1 MASHAFAG
9 CLAFLVLLVPTG
21 VGVAVDGICGG
32 WGYIVFFVES
42 LSVAEGMVFFP
53 HTPLT
58 HCSHIWYRWYH

>member
-9 CLAFLVLLVPTG
+9 CLTFLVFLVPTG

-42 LSVAEGMVFFP
+42 LSVAEGMVLP
-53 HTPLT
+53 
-58 HCSHIWYRWYH
+58 